1 MAQEL
6 HFRRAAQ
13 LANVAQPALSR
24 SVQTL
29 EAELG
34 VQLLARNNRNVRLTE
49 AGKEFLAGC
58 IDIVETM
65 DATISK
71 SVRAGQTEF
80 GGLNIGYT
88 YIAMCGELPKLLAE
102 FEQKHPAIK
111 IEPVGESSVEQLEQL
126 HHRELDV
133 CFLSGPVDSHEVDST
148 VFQNDEFV
156 VIANL
161 DNQHANKPSIS
172 VQELSREK
180 ILLRPDAKA
189 HCFNQH
195 VYEFFDEAGLS
206 PNFEYIDQDHIG
218 LLGKVALNRG
228 VCIATAGYGCV
239 YAENLST
246 IKLVGTRKTMP
257 TIMAWHK
264 DTHSDSVLAFREFI
278 ETKTRASNTKST
290 ANANTGVTEL
300 S

>member
-65 DATISK
+65 DSTISK

-111 IEPVGESSVEQLEQL
+111 IDAVGESSVGQLEQL

-133 CFLSGPVDSHEVDST
+133 CFLSGPVDSQEVDST

-156 VIANL
+156 VIANHN
-161 DNQHANKPSIS
+161 NQFAEKSSIT
-172 VQELSREK
+172 VHELSREK

-189 HCFNQH
+189 YCFNQH
-195 VYEFFDEAGLS
+195 VYEFFNEAGLS
-206 PNFEYIDQDHIG
+206 PSFEYVDEDHVG

-246 IKLVGTRKTMP
+246 IKLVGTNKTMP

-264 DTHSDSVLAFREFI
+264 DVHSESLLAFREFI
-278 ETKTRASNTKST
+278 KTRIRASTLEPSPSVRK
-290 ANANTGVTEL
+290 GIPEL